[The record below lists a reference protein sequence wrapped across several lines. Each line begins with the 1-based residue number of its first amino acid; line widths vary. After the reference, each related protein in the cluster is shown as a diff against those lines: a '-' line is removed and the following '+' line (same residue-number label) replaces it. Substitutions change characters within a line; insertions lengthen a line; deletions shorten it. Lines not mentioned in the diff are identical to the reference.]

1 MSIWVVNTSPLVF
14 LGNLGR
20 LELLRHEG
28 REVYIPQAVAEEIT
42 EKPDAAAQAVQA
54 ACGTWMQVRNVTDQT
69 AVMLVQAAL
78 HKGEAEAIV
87 LAAELHAERLVLDDQ
102 DARRFADRCGLKVMW
117 PQGHWYPGNFTG
129 RQTARSYCFAAS
141 RDQRPCR
148 SGISCQS
155 TACHCRITKCKGVV
169 LIHTAAQERQ

>member
-28 REVYIPQAVAEEIT
+28 REVYIPRAVAEEIA

-54 ACGTWMQVRNVTDQT
+54 ACATWMQVRNVTDQT
-69 AVMLVQAAL
+69 AMTLVQAAL

-87 LAAELHAERLVLDDQ
+87 LATELHVERLVLDDQ
-102 DARRFADRCGLKVMW
+102 DARRFAARCGLKIIGTLGILLAAKQRGAIVSLREEIDALLALGFRVN
-117 PQGHWYPGNFTG
+117 PQLV
-129 RQTARSYCFAAS
+129 TAVL
-141 RDQRPCR
+141 
-148 SGISCQS
+148 QS
-155 TACHCRITKCKGVV
+155 AG
-169 LIHTAAQERQ
+169 E

>member
-28 REVYIPQAVAEEIT
+28 REVYIPRAVAEEIA

-54 ACGTWMQVRNVTDQT
+54 SCATWIQVRNVTDET
-69 AVMLVQAAL
+69 AVALVQASL

-87 LAAELHAERLVLDDQ
+87 LATELHAERLVMDDQ
-102 DARRFADRCGLKVMW
+102 DARRFANRCGLTVIGTLGILLAAKQRGAIASLRAEINALASLGFRANPRLV
-117 PQGHWYPGNFTG
+117 
-129 RQTARSYCFAAS
+129 TAVL
-141 RDQRPCR
+141 
-148 SGISCQS
+148 QS
-155 TACHCRITKCKGVV
+155 AG
-169 LIHTAAQERQ
+169 E